1 MSVSTDN
8 TDGVGDTSPPPAVLE
23 YHYDLRLEIGVKKE
37 DETIPV
43 VTIFH
48 DLVQRM
54 KAVADPGTVI
64 VILTATDK
72 LFFEQKEMTSEE
84 FQKAFQVDETR
95 GKMSK
100 VLLGFKLRTTM
111 KLSELKKRL
120 MNTFLIPN
128 NMFLREH
135 TGGFQH
141 GVTSYTY
148 GFLKDEHPDH
158 PDLQDS
164 SRRFLRIIKE
174 AWKDIDTDDKKKWQN
189 EFPTIFV
196 GPSSV
201 IFPIRFTKERITAVL
216 DNKDKIVTHA
226 LMVSTPTKY
235 GKLLKDLLTIAV
247 INKKITNL
255 IPFALNREDPSGY
268 YNLVAAQARFMEN
281 HRNIP
286 ISNIPED
293 ANKKLGAQGKTLYQ
307 VLTGNVKIQRVA
319 YDPKTHKYHVSTKAS
334 AYREIHQWISTI
346 LGQHQF
352 DYRPE
357 VKQMKFGYGNSGTK
371 SSVYSDVFK
380 DAISVATETQ
390 DSSTIKTSRSN
401 AWQQRPPL
409 AISYVKVND
418 AFPSL
423 TSKSPALATPSTA
436 SETLDEDTIQSAI
449 SAAIKKLEGQH
460 QAEIKKLRQELQT
473 ELDSMKSQMTE
484 MAQIVAT
491 QTYQAL
497 ATADSPLATKV
508 EFAKLDH
515 RQSIQES
522 QLATIIE
529 LLKGSH
535 PPTDSPPRNLKRTK
549 PTLTPVKKN
558 LCTEVLFDNTSTITS
573 PADSIVPHNSMVAFS
588 PRDDCTVTSATSDPI
603 EDMEGCED

>member
-164 SRRFLRIIKE
+164 SRRFLQIIKE

-189 EFPTIFV
+189 QFPTIFV

-255 IPFALNREDPSGY
+255 IPFALN
-268 YNLVAAQARFMEN
+268 
-281 HRNIP
+281 
-286 ISNIPED
+286 
-293 ANKKLGAQGKTLYQ
+293 
-307 VLTGNVKIQRVA
+307 
-319 YDPKTHKYHVSTKAS
+319 
-334 AYREIHQWISTI
+334 
-346 LGQHQF
+346 
-352 DYRPE
+352 
-357 VKQMKFGYGNSGTK
+357 
-371 SSVYSDVFK
+371 
-380 DAISVATETQ
+380 
-390 DSSTIKTSRSN
+390 
-401 AWQQRPPL
+401 
-409 AISYVKVND
+409 
-418 AFPSL
+418 
-423 TSKSPALATPSTA
+423 
-436 SETLDEDTIQSAI
+436 
-449 SAAIKKLEGQH
+449 
-460 QAEIKKLRQELQT
+460 
-473 ELDSMKSQMTE
+473 
-484 MAQIVAT
+484 
-491 QTYQAL
+491 
-497 ATADSPLATKV
+497 
-508 EFAKLDH
+508 
-515 RQSIQES
+515 
-522 QLATIIE
+522 
-529 LLKGSH
+529 
-535 PPTDSPPRNLKRTK
+535 
-549 PTLTPVKKN
+549 
-558 LCTEVLFDNTSTITS
+558 
-573 PADSIVPHNSMVAFS
+573 
-588 PRDDCTVTSATSDPI
+588 
-603 EDMEGCED
+603 